1 MSAMQPICPA
11 YGTGQIVAPAAAS
24 AVATLI
30 QGSNQLVL
38 TNLGAA
44 VCHVRVGNAADAP
57 VATTN
62 DYPVPAGQQVTITR
76 GQNQDGLAHICAA
89 GTSLHIMNAEGF
101 RN

>member
-1 MSAMQPICPA
+1 MSAMQPISPA

-30 QGSNQLVL
+30 KGSNQLVL
-38 TNLGAA
+38 TNLGAG
-44 VCHVRVGNAADAP
+44 VCHVRVGYAGDAP

-62 DYPVPAGQQVTITR
+62 DYPIPPNQQVTITR
-76 GQNQDGLAHICAA
+76 AQGQDALAHISAA

>member
-1 MSAMQPICPA
+1 MTAMQPICPA
-11 YGTGQIVAPAAAS
+11 YGTGQIVAPAAGS
-24 AVATLI
+24 AIAALVK
-30 QGSNQLVL
+30 GSNQLVL

-44 VCHVRVGNAADAP
+44 VCHVRVGYAGDAP

-62 DYPVPAGQQVTITR
+62 DYPVPAGQQVTITKAQD
-76 GQNQDGLAHICAA
+76 QNALAHICAA